1 MIKVYETFDKDIKR
15 TFSDVVTVDDNRK
28 VTALDID
35 EYVATRNV
43 QDIIGTFMTYFFD
56 DEDMFP
62 NLQMKCQLL
71 QDKHRDI
78 IGPGVWIRGFFG
90 AGKSHLLK
98 VMNALF
104 TEEDIEYIDED
115 GQVCKLNVVSSIQ
128 EKIFD
133 GNVAEL
139 IGNINPSDYLTF
151 IFSANHIS
159 KTGDSIVDA
168 LPKEISRQLDME
180 FDEDKKY
187 SAMDVAN
194 FLEEIL
200 KNSNKKRIIVF
211 IDEILDVLDTGEK
224 VRKFEG
230 LIELLGN
237 NIWFVV
243 TSLEAKTKL
252 LTTSTAERMIH
263 RFGQEQILYPE
274 EMVRIVKTR
283 YLAKT
288 DESRMIIEKTVNLP
302 KLEYLFSGAY
312 LSDTEDGK
320 IEMPN
325 IVASYPFYPFQLA
338 YMKELLKNES
348 KGSARNMMRTV
359 KSIIKNPDVYDKEIG
374 YFVDIEFI
382 YEELKNKR
390 SIQEEYSD
398 LITGLEGTHIQ
409 DAKGITVNKDSLLKV
424 LKSIVLLNQ
433 VKPEGVK
440 TNVILPFVYD
450 EDLIN
455 DENKLIDYLEILT
468 NESFIN
474 NEGGIYKPITK
485 KESDVWT
492 RIKGIQSITESAI
505 REYLN
510 KKIYDYFGAKTSSAK
525 NQIIGKIN
533 GFSKDIAFV
542 LKQSDTSNELS
553 NVYCCIPF
561 EDEIINIKKKAFEA
575 SNDKEKLFI
584 IPDKKYDGS
593 SLYKATKAY
602 LQMDEALKREAD
614 FGIDQKLRIQIETKK
629 DTNVDADIDKIIEEC
644 FKYAIISYNGQEN
657 KDYST
662 PAPQRVTNECEK
674 MLKKKY
680 TMFFGKML
688 REQVDTFINK
698 QILSPTH
705 KMTAQ
710 YLKDLELIDINGV
723 VNTGNRYY
731 NEFINYF
738 PGDGFEKDG
747 SSVIDEFSKGK
758 YGWELDTIKVLTA
771 LAIKNSDLKISREGK
786 VYSIPED
793 NDELISKNGL
803 FTTRK
808 RDIYDSC
815 RLTKINISDEEIR
828 KAILTI
834 KAIDNN
840 IAVDIKLKDIA
851 SKIKMLCNKI
861 SSAKFESYS
870 KLISQDTKEDI
881 ELITSIAS
889 DIEKRTDSED
899 IILTFNNKIEESRI
913 TVKFKRV
920 LYIIDNK
927 EKISTVCNIFDML
940 KNSEHVETGKIKEA
954 SEQFI
959 AGESKLYNEILKKY
973 KIIFNE
979 YYKRYEILFNSIISE
994 VKLLPE
1000 WKSLVEEQKNDVV
1013 KLLPFIK
1020 LNDFVFEG
1028 LNVRNIGNLD
1038 DLRRVHNELYQSKIS
1053 AVSQVHTFNDFNIA
1067 KSKKQTEVKN
1077 TIDITKDPK
1086 GEYAQGELPQV
1097 NKRVSRKIKYYS
1109 EGKIINIDS
1118 LDKLNE
1124 LDDLFEEI
1132 KQKIKEDIEA
1142 GKKITLEF

>member
-1 MIKVYETFDKDIKR
+1 MKKVYETFEKDIKR

-35 EYVATRNV
+35 EYVMTKNV

-56 DEDMFP
+56 DEKMFP

-71 QDKHRDI
+71 QDKYRDK

-98 VMNALF
+98 VINALF
-104 TEEDIEYIDED
+104 SEENIEYIDEY
-115 GQVCKLNVVSSIQ
+115 GKACKLNVVRSIQ
-128 EKIFD
+128 EKILD
-133 GNVAEL
+133 GDIAEL
-139 IGNINPSDYLTF
+139 VGNIHPKDYLTF

-168 LPKEISRQLDME
+168 LPKEISRQLGFD

-187 SAMDVAN
+187 SAMDVAS
-194 FLEEIL
+194 FLQEIL
-200 KNSNKKRIIVF
+200 EKSNKKRVIVF

-274 EMVRIVKTR
+274 EMVWIVKRR

-288 DESRMIIEKTVNLP
+288 DEARGVIEKTVNLP

-312 LSDTEDGK
+312 LSDTDDGR

-359 KSIIKNPDVYDKEIG
+359 KSIVKNPDVYNKEIG
-374 YFVDIEFI
+374 YFVGIELI
-382 YEELKNKR
+382 YEELKSKR
-390 SIQEEYSD
+390 SIEEEYSD

-409 DAKGITVNKDSLLKV
+409 DANGKTVNKDALLKV

-450 EDLIN
+450 GSLIN
-455 DENKLIDYLEILT
+455 DENKLIDHLEILT
-468 NESFIN
+468 NENFIN
-474 NEGGIYKPITK
+474 NEGGVYRPITK

-492 RIKGIQSITESAI
+492 QIKKIQSITESAI
-505 REYLN
+505 RGYLN
-510 KKIYDYFGAKTSSAK
+510 KKIYDYFGAKVHATK
-525 NQIIGKIN
+525 NQIVGKIN
-533 GFSKDIAFV
+533 DSSKDIAFV
-542 LKQSDTSNELS
+542 LKQSDISNELS
-553 NVYCCIPF
+553 NVYSCIPF
-561 EDEIINIKKKAFEA
+561 ENEIEDIKKQAFEA

-584 IPDKKYDGS
+584 IPDKRYEGT
-593 SLYKATKAY
+593 SLYKAAKAY
-602 LQMDEALKREAD
+602 LQMEEALKRESD

-629 DTNVDADIDKIIEEC
+629 DTTVDADIDKMLEES
-644 FKYAIISYNGQEN
+644 FNYAIISYNGQEN

-662 PAPQRVTNECEK
+662 PAPKRVVSECEK

-680 TMFFGKML
+680 TMFFGKIL

-698 QILSPTH
+698 EILSPTH
-705 KMTAQ
+705 KMNSK
-710 YLKDLELIDINGV
+710 YLKDLDLIDSNGA

-758 YGWELDTIKVLTA
+758 YGWEIDTIKILTA
-771 LAIKNSDLKISREGK
+771 LAIKNADLKISREGK
-786 VYSIPED
+786 VYTIPED
-793 NDELISKNGL
+793 NHELTSKNGP
-803 FTTRK
+803 FTTR
-808 RDIYDSC
+808 RDVFDSC
-815 RLTKINISDEEIR
+815 RLTKINISYEEIR
-828 KAILTI
+828 KAILNI
-834 KAIDNN
+834 KKIDPNM
-840 IAVDIKLKDIA
+840 AVDIKLKDI
-851 SKIKMLCNKI
+851 SEKIKILCNKVKT
-861 SSAKFESYS
+861 AKQDSYS
-870 KLISQDTKEDI
+870 EVVSEAIKEDI
-881 ELITSIAS
+881 GLITSIAN
-889 DIEKRTDSED
+889 DIEKRVDHED
-899 IILTFNNKIEESRI
+899 VILTFNNKTEENEI
-913 TVKFKRV
+913 IDKFKKV
-920 LYIIDNK
+920 LYIADNK
-927 EKISTVCNIFDML
+927 EKILTIFNIFDML
-940 KNSEHVETGKIKEA
+940 KNSGNLEDGKIKESA
-954 SEQFI
+954 EKFI
-959 AGESKLYNEILKKY
+959 LGEGKLYDEILKKY

-979 YYKRYEILFNSIISE
+979 YYKKYDILYNSIISE
-994 VKLLPE
+994 IKVLPE
-1000 WKSLVEEQKNDVV
+1000 WNNLKNDQKNDVE
-1013 KLLPFIK
+1013 KSIYFIK
-1020 LNDFVFEG
+1020 LNDFVFDG
-1028 LNVRNIGNLD
+1028 LKVRDIGNLD
-1038 DLRRVHNELYQSKIS
+1038 DLRRIHNNLYQSKID
-1053 AVSQVHTFNDFNIA
+1053 AVSKVHSFNDINTMG
-1067 KSKKQTEVKN
+1067 KEVESTQATKTTDGEQN
-1077 TIDITKDPK
+1077 KDINEMIEK
-1086 GEYAQGELPQV
+1086 LPEV
-1097 NKRVSRKIKYYS
+1097 STRISRKLKYYS
-1109 EGKIINIDS
+1109 QGKIINIDS
-1118 LDKLNE
+1118 LEKLSE
-1124 LDDLFEEI
+1124 LNDLFDEI
-1132 KQKIKEDIEA
+1132 QQKIKEDIEK
-1142 GKKITLEF
+1142 GKKITLEL